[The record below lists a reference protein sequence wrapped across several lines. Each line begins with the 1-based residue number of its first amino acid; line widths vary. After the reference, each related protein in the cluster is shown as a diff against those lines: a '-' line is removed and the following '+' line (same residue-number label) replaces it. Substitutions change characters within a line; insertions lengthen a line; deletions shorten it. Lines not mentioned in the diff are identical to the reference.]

1 MPNVSINELSHWT
14 GKNRATIAKA
24 LDGIEYF
31 PGPTGGKL
39 YPSRTALEKLY
50 HASTANGGTF
60 INKGEAD
67 RQLVMA
73 RKEQI
78 HLEMEV
84 TRGQRW
90 PKPDVE
96 EIHEKA
102 LFNVAGLIKA
112 HEGKVL
118 NNALIQDLFTELRGV
133 GAALAEL
140 GRQTSKPVA
149 PVASTNL
156 DDY

>member
-1 MPNVSINELSHWT
+1 MPNVSINELSIWT
-14 GKNRATIAKA
+14 GKDRQTISRA
-24 LDGIEYF
+24 LDGIDF
-31 PGPTGGKL
+31 IPGDRGAKL
-39 YPSRTALEKLY
+39 YPSRVALEKLY
-50 HASTANGGTF
+50 HASTVNGGTF
-60 INKGEAD
+60 TNKGEAD
-67 RQLVMA
+67 RQLVLA
-73 RKEQI
+73 RKDQI

-90 PKPDVE
+90 PKQDVE

-118 NNALIQDLFTELRGV
+118 NNQLIQDLFAELRGV

-140 GRQTSKPVA
+140 GRQTAKP
-149 PVASTNL
+149 PASTNL